1 MASSSETSPQK
12 ADDEMPIPA
21 DSLDDDNIET
31 ARSTEIGIQ
40 ADILINQM
48 TQFDTEEW
56 KEANKLL
63 RQHGLP
69 TVEMCHPSQITDIG
83 DVVVLESSMA
93 RIVRENL
100 ISLVHDSDR
109 RQEIIQDLIVSNN
122 QIKNDIDKCQ
132 SNARRIEEEK
142 RDLEILLDNAKD
154 KMQEIEDAHLAR
166 LRQHDNTTEMLRLS
180 RETTDRRC
188 RHLEEKCSKQE
199 DEINR
204 LKKKLRML
212 VESEEARIERQ
223 TEVFQKYRH
232 RSSRPHSTSDQRLLD
247 IIDAYE
253 GQIAKLKDDLRFY
266 RREAEICRDASI
278 GKRTER
284 LDGKALLSDD
294 SLSSDNRG
302 LSLAGNAGRWNL
314 DLDPSPNY
322 KALVKSYQGQL
333 SESRA
338 TVKDLEN
345 QVETLKL
352 EMEARPQLKDL
363 RKLQH
368 KIKKLERLLAANNIS
383 VNEDSNKKTSHG
395 SHIQDIKHM
404 PINVCRQYLKE
415 ICVELNVSDVDD
427 IVYQLRQPSKETEA
441 LLHLEKILRE
451 VLAIVD
457 DPDAPKLPLTPKRVG
472 KRHAVWC
479 DKSTHHIVPT
489 LQYWLQQMI
498 EIQYLKS
505 SLNGLATSLVP
516 WSPPVFPASSLDK
529 PTSVSEIRAAVDS
542 LAVQTA
548 RVEKTKSSKEA
559 PMHQLQSVVSHF
571 QNLFDVPTL
580 EGVYPRMN
588 EIYTKL
594 GETHNVLHTLR
605 ELLGLEENAKS
616 TAIVNA
622 VGEICSIHNS
632 TTTQQLKQLLQVE
645 DLESAIGR
653 LQQYEDFFPAFQ
665 GVIDQLMEV
674 LGIDRMER
682 IVPAVRTLKL
692 LAG

>member
-31 ARSTEIGIQ
+31 ARSTEIGVQ

-441 LLHLEKILRE
+441 LLHLEK
-451 VLAIVD
+451 
-457 DPDAPKLPLTPKRVG
+457 
-472 KRHAVWC
+472 
-479 DKSTHHIVPT
+479 
-489 LQYWLQQMI
+489 
-498 EIQYLKS
+498 YLKS